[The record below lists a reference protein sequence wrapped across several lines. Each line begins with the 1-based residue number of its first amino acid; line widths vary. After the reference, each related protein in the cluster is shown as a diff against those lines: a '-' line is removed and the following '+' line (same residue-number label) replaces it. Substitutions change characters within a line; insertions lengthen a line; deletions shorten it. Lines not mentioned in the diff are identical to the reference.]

1 MGFQD
6 SEFVKTEIKT
16 INALQ
21 DRLAEMT
28 MAFPELDAD
37 EKQEYIEIVTEL
49 LNKQRVLWTRVEL
62 SKKDD
67 PAAQKMADEVRK
79 IMNAVG
85 IPKDVS
91 VGEVFG
97 NIDQMVEAL
106 KKTVA
111 EME

>member
-6 SEFVKTEIKT
+6 SEFVQTEIKT

-28 MAFPELDAD
+28 MAFPELDDD
-37 EKQEYIEIVTEL
+37 EKEEYIEIVTEL

-67 PAAQKMADEVRK
+67 PAAQKMAEDVRK
-79 IMNAVG
+79 IMDAVG

-91 VGEVFG
+91 VSEVFG

>member
-6 SEFVKTEIKT
+6 SEFVQTEIKT

-28 MAFPELDAD
+28 MAFPELDDD
-37 EKQEYIEIVTEL
+37 EKEEYIEIVTEL

-79 IMNAVG
+79 VMNAVG

-91 VGEVFG
+91 VSEVFG
-97 NIDQMVEAL
+97 NLDQMVEAL

>member
-28 MAFPELDAD
+28 MAFPELDGD
-37 EKQEYIEIVTEL
+37 EKEEYIEIVTEL

-79 IMNAVG
+79 VMNAVG

-91 VGEVFG
+91 VSEVFG

>member
-1 MGFQD
+1 
-6 SEFVKTEIKT
+6 
-16 INALQ
+16 
-21 DRLAEMT
+21 
-28 MAFPELDAD
+28 MAFPELDDD
-37 EKQEYIEIVTEL
+37 EKEEYIEIVTEL

-79 IMNAVG
+79 VMNAVG

-91 VGEVFG
+91 VSEVFG

>member
-6 SEFVKTEIKT
+6 SEFVQTEIKT

-28 MAFPELDAD
+28 MAFPELDDD
-37 EKQEYIEIVTEL
+37 EKEEYIEIVTEL

-79 IMNAVG
+79 VMNAVG

-91 VGEVFG
+91 VSEVFG

>member
-6 SEFVKTEIKT
+6 SEFVQTEIKT

-28 MAFPELDAD
+28 MAFPELDDD
-37 EKQEYIEIVTEL
+37 EKEEYIEIVTEL

-79 IMNAVG
+79 VMNAVG

-91 VGEVFG
+91 VAEVFG

>member
-6 SEFVKTEIKT
+6 SEFVQTEIKT

-21 DRLAEMT
+21 DRLAEIT

-79 IMNAVG
+79 VMNAVG

-91 VGEVFG
+91 VSEVFG

>member
-6 SEFVKTEIKT
+6 SEFVQTEIKT

-37 EKQEYIEIVTEL
+37 EKEEYIEIVTEL

-79 IMNAVG
+79 VMNAVG

-91 VGEVFG
+91 VSEVFG

>member
-1 MGFQD
+1 MSFQD
-6 SEFVKTEIKT
+6 SEFVQQEIKF
-16 INALQ
+16 INTLQ

-37 EKQEYIEIVTEL
+37 EKDEYIEIVETL
-49 LNKQRVLWTRVEL
+49 LNKQRILWTRVEL

-67 PAAQKMADEVRK
+67 PIAKKMAEDVRK
-79 IMNAVG
+79 IMDAVG

-91 VGEVFG
+91 VSEVFG

-106 KKTVA
+106 NKTVA

>member
-6 SEFVKTEIKT
+6 SEFVQTEIKT

-79 IMNAVG
+79 VMNAVG

-91 VGEVFG
+91 VSEVFG

>member
-1 MGFQD
+1 MCIRD
-6 SEFVKTEIKT
+6 RIKT

-28 MAFPELDAD
+28 MAFPELDDD
-37 EKQEYIEIVTEL
+37 EKEEYIEIVTEL

-79 IMNAVG
+79 VMNAVG

-91 VGEVFG
+91 VSEVFG